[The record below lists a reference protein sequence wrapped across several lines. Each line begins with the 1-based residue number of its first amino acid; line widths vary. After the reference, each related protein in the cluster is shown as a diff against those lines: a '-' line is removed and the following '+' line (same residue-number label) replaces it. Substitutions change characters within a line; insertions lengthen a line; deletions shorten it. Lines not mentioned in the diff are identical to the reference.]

1 MGSVMTD
8 FLKLLFLILT
18 VTFVA
23 SCGLGGVV
31 EDQQSPEDRLKYGGP
46 NSGKLFGD
54 ITIWGGK
61 KKEGESEQRGLSVN
75 AVAWKATLDVLSFLP
90 LVSADPFSGIIITD
104 WYSEDDHQDERFK
117 INAFVE
123 GGALRADSIKVSVF
137 KQVKSDSG
145 DWLVVDP
152 DAGSARKIENAI
164 LQRARE
170 IKIKNK
176 S

>member
-1 MGSVMTD
+1 MNIAQ
-8 FLKLLFLILT
+8 KLMSIALVLVL
-18 VTFVA
+18 A
-23 SCGLGGVV
+23 SACGLNGVV
-31 EDQQSPEDRLKYGGP
+31 EDARSPEDKFKYGDA
-46 NSGKLFGD
+46 STGKLFGD
-54 ITIWGGK
+54 INLWGGK

-75 AVAWKATLDVLSFLP
+75 AVAWKATLDVLAFLP

-104 WYSEDDHQDERFK
+104 WYSEDNHQDERFK
-117 INAFVE
+117 INAFIE

-152 DAGSARKIENAI
+152 DTDSSRKIENAI